1 MQTQSEDSM
10 VTKFLS
16 LLFISLSLLTS
27 VQTAS
32 AQSSDEA
39 AVTQALESLR
49 KAMIAKD
56 RGQFETL
63 LSENVSYGH
72 SAGRIETKAEF
83 IKVALASKSVLKSLT
98 FTEQATKVTGNN
110 AIVRFM
116 YNGESELDGKVST
129 TKIGV
134 LTVWQ
139 KEQGAWKLYARQA
152 YRL

>member
-1 MQTQSEDSM
+1 MRTKLLSLAILFFTLMTGMQT
-10 VTKFLS
+10 VY
-16 LLFISLSLLTS
+16 
-27 VQTAS
+27 
-32 AQSSDEA
+32 AQSSDETA
-39 AVTQALESLR
+39 LNQAVDSLR

-56 RGQFETL
+56 GKQFDAL
-63 LSENVSYGH
+63 ISENVSYGH

-98 FTEQATKVTGNN
+98 FTEQSNKIAGNN

-116 YNGESELDGKVST
+116 YNGESELDGKMST

-139 KEQGAWKLYARQA
+139 KEQGAWKLFARQA

>member
-1 MQTQSEDSM
+1 MQSKLLSLTVLLFTLLTGMQT
-10 VTKFLS
+10 VY
-16 LLFISLSLLTS
+16 
-27 VQTAS
+27 
-32 AQSSDEA
+32 AQSTDETA
-39 AVTQALESLR
+39 LNQALDSLR

-56 RGQFETL
+56 GKQFDAL
-63 LSENVSYGH
+63 ISENVSYGH

-98 FTEQATKVTGNN
+98 FTEQTNKIVGNS

-116 YNGESELDGKVST
+116 YNGESELDGKMST

-139 KEQGAWKLYARQA
+139 KEQGAWKLFARQA

>member
-1 MQTQSEDSM
+1 MRTKLLSLAILFFTLLTGMQT
-10 VTKFLS
+10 VY
-16 LLFISLSLLTS
+16 
-27 VQTAS
+27 
-32 AQSSDEA
+32 AQSADETA
-39 AVTQALESLR
+39 LNQAVDALR

-56 RGQFETL
+56 GKQFDAL
-63 LSENVSYGH
+63 ISENVSYGH

-98 FTEQATKVTGNN
+98 FTEQANQINGNS

-116 YNGESELDGKVST
+116 YNGESELDGKTTT

-152 YRL
+152 FRL

>member
-1 MQTQSEDSM
+1 MQSKLLSLTVLLFTLLTGMQT
-10 VTKFLS
+10 VY
-16 LLFISLSLLTS
+16 
-27 VQTAS
+27 
-32 AQSSDEA
+32 AQSSDETA
-39 AVTQALESLR
+39 LNQALDSLR

-56 RGQFETL
+56 GKQFDAL
-63 LSENVSYGH
+63 ISENVSYGH

-98 FTEQATKVTGNN
+98 FTEQTNKIVGNS

-116 YNGESELDGKVST
+116 YNGESELDGKMST

-139 KEQGAWKLYARQA
+139 KEQGAWKLFARQA

>member
-1 MQTQSEDSM
+1 MH
-10 VTKFLS
+10 TKLLS
-16 LLFISLSLLTS
+16 LFVMFFALLTGTQ
-27 VQTAS
+27 VVH
-32 AQSSDEA
+32 AQSADEA
-39 AVTQALESLR
+39 ALNQAVDSLR

-56 RGQFETL
+56 GKQFEVL
-63 LSENVSYGH
+63 ISENVSYGH

-98 FTEQATKVTGNN
+98 FTEQTNKITANS

-116 YNGESELDGKVST
+116 YNGESELDGKTTT

-152 YRL
+152 FRL

>member
-1 MQTQSEDSM
+1 ML
-10 VTKFLS
+10 TKFLS
-16 LLFISLSLLTS
+16 LLFISLSLLTGA
-27 VQTAS
+27 QTVS
-32 AQSSDEA
+32 AQSGDEA

-56 RGQFETL
+56 RGQFEAL

-98 FTEQATKVTGNN
+98 FTEQKTQVNGNN

-116 YNGESELDGKVST
+116 YNGESELDGKITT